1 MARPTKLTPEKHTK
15 IVELIRAGNYAE
27 TAATITGIGTATYY
41 TWMTKGDGPKA
52 RTPYKEFREAVQAAK
67 AEAEARMVMVIQRAA
82 NDGSWQAASWYLER
96 TQQNKYGKQNRVELT
111 GAENGPLK
119 LDLTV
124 DELESRIARIL
135 DKHSNEQ
142 Q

>member
-1 MARPTKLTPEKHTK
+1 MARPTKLTPDKHQK

-27 TAATITGIGTATYY
+27 TACKLTNTGVATFY
-41 TWMTKGDGPKA
+41 TWMQKGDGPKA
-52 RTPYKEFREAVQAAK
+52 RTPYKEFREAVEAAK

-96 TQQNKYGKQNRVELT
+96 TQQAKYGKQNRVELT
-111 GAENGPLK
+111 GTDGGTIK

-124 DELESRIARIL
+124 DELESRIAGIL
-135 DKHSNEQ
+135 DKQRNE
-142 Q
+142 